1 MQRGT
6 IVADGYGVHPCSIAT
21 TRGWRGALLSRA
33 GQRDYEHIA
42 YPHCRRYASTMKR
55 FPLLLRI
62 TSLITVLVFA
72 RSNVFGQKPAADK
85 VSVVLWF
92 DTEDYILPPSD
103 DAAKRL
109 AAFLTE
115 QGIQA
120 TFKVVGEKA
129 RTLERRHRTDVIV
142 ALQKHA
148 IGYHSN
154 THSQHPTPAEY
165 ESRLDW
171 ETGAAEFTRR
181 ERPGFDDVQ
190 RIFQQKPCCYGQ
202 PGSSWAPQAFPSLAS
217 WGVGLYLDEA
227 GHVGLDGQPFYY
239 GGLLNIFNTKEGP
252 QLRPNDDWTNLEESK
267 TKFRQFYEQMTSNG
281 GGLISLYFHP
291 CEFIHSQFWDMNF
304 ARGANPPREQWQI
317 FPLRPPDSRERAFH
331 YFEQLIP
338 YMKSFPQVRFIT
350 GPQAMQLYEDGA
362 RSHKF
367 SAREIAEIASQVE
380 SQVNFQDRKTLA
392 LSPAEILTLVVERM
406 TAIPARS
413 GADSGVTLP
422 FTVYGPS
429 LPSPELAEPVEIPW
443 SQFERSVQ
451 ELHAFIQHNHQIPSA
466 VWLGSKPVPPE
477 AFLVAMAKIAAENK
491 KGGAPPEKAIIA
503 PARLATGKY
512 VSADSPE
519 LWSWPIFPQ
528 GFHSEHLV
536 ELARLQAWTLKPAK
550 RNE

>member
-1 MQRGT
+1 M
-6 IVADGYGVHPCSIAT
+6 
-21 TRGWRGALLSRA
+21 
-33 GQRDYEHIA
+33 
-42 YPHCRRYASTMKR
+42 RRSSL
-55 FPLLLRI
+55 FSCI
-62 TSLITVLVFA
+62 TSFVVVLVLICPNA
-72 RSNVFGQKPAADK
+72 WTQKPAASR
-85 VSVVLWF
+85 VYVILWF

-129 RTLERRHRTDVIV
+129 RTLERRHRTDVIA

-165 ESRLDW
+165 ESLLDW

-227 GHVGLDGQPFYY
+227 EHVGLNGQPFYY

-304 ARGANPPREQWQI
+304 ANGANPPREQWQI
-317 FPLRPPDSRERAFH
+317 FPLRPPDSRERAFY
-331 YFEQLIP
+331 YFEQLVL
-338 YMKSFPQVRFIT
+338 YMKSFPQVQFIT
-350 GPQAMQLYEDGA
+350 GPQAIRLYADGA
-362 RSHKF
+362 RGHKF
-367 SAREIAEIASQVE
+367 SASEIAEIASQVE
-380 SQVNFQDRKTLA
+380 PEVDFQDRGTYA
-392 LSPAEILTLVVERM
+392 LSPAEILTLLSEQM
-406 TAIPARS
+406 AAPPGMP

-429 LPSPELAEPVEIPW
+429 LPSPQLTEPVEVPW
-443 SQFERSVQ
+443 SQFARSVRD
-451 ELHAFIQHNHQIPSA
+451 LHSFLQHKHQIPSA

-477 AFLVAMAKIAAENK
+477 AFLVAMAKITAENK

-503 PARLATGKY
+503 PARLATEKY
-512 VSADSPE
+512 VAADSPE

-550 RNE
+550 VNK

>member
-1 MQRGT
+1 
-6 IVADGYGVHPCSIAT
+6 
-21 TRGWRGALLSRA
+21 
-33 GQRDYEHIA
+33 
-42 YPHCRRYASTMKR
+42 MKR
-55 FPLLLRI
+55 FFFPWLTCLVTML
-62 TSLITVLVFA
+62 VLTCV
-72 RSNVFGQKPAADK
+72 NVFGQQSAAGK
-85 VSVVLWF
+85 VYVVLWF

-109 AAFLTE
+109 AAFLTD

-129 RTLERRHRTDVIV
+129 RTLERRHRNDVIA
-142 ALQKHA
+142 ALKKHA

-165 ESRLDW
+165 ESLLDW
-171 ETGAAEFTRR
+171 ESGAAEFTRR
-181 ERPGFDDVQ
+181 ERPGFDDLQ
-190 RIFQQKPCCYGQ
+190 RVFQQKPCCYGQ

-227 GHVGLDGQPFYY
+227 EHVGLDGQPFYY

-252 QLRPNDDWTNLEESK
+252 QLRPNDDWSNLEGSK
-267 TKFRQFYEQMTSNG
+267 AKFHQFYEQMTGNG

-317 FPLRPPDSRERAFH
+317 FPQRLPDSRERAFH
-331 YFEQLIP
+331 YFEQLVL
-338 YMKSFPQVRFIT
+338 YMKSFPEVQFIT
-350 GPQAMQLYEDGA
+350 GPQAIRLYADGA
-362 RSHKF
+362 RGHRF
-367 SAREIAEIASQVE
+367 SAREIAAIASQVQSE
-380 SQVNFQDRKTLA
+380 VNFQDRGTYT
-392 LSPAEILTLVVERM
+392 LSPAEILTLITERM
-406 TAIPARS
+406 AARP
-413 GADSGVTLP
+413 GRTGVDSGVTLP

-429 LPSPELAEPVEIPW
+429 LPSPELTEPVDAPW
-443 SQFERSVQ
+443 SQFEHSLQDLRM
-451 ELHAFIQHNHQIPSA
+451 FIQRNRQIPSA

-477 AFLVAMAKIAAENK
+477 AFLVAMAKIIGKNEK
-491 KGGAPPEKAIIA
+491 RGVPPEKVTIA
-503 PARLATGKY
+503 PARLATAKY
-512 VSADSPE
+512 VAADSPE

-550 RNE
+550 ANK